1 MRITQG
7 MVLLKI
13 KQVPNAR
20 IIRLVGENVLAS
32 AGLVGRLKKSDSLT
46 NIRNNESF
54 EIGGKLDN
62 QEMTMEHRRNLLQ
75 REIVKYVNQGYQVQ
89 SSTDTQVVM
98 SKKKKIRLITHILI
112 ALLTA
117 GIWLIVPLIQI
128 INRKQNTIVLSVDQF
143 GNIRKD

>member
-1 MRITQG
+1 
-7 MVLLKI
+7 
-13 KQVPNAR
+13 
-20 IIRLVGENVLAS
+20 
-32 AGLVGRLKKSDSLT
+32 
-46 NIRNNESF
+46 
-54 EIGGKLDN
+54 
-62 QEMTMEHRRNLLQ
+62 MTMEHRRNLLQ

-89 SSTDTQVVM
+89 SSTDTQVVL

>member
-1 MRITQG
+1 M
-7 MVLLKI
+7 
-13 KQVPNAR
+13 
-20 IIRLVGENVLAS
+20 
-32 AGLVGRLKKSDSLT
+32 
-46 NIRNNESF
+46 
-54 EIGGKLDN
+54 DN

-89 SSTDTQVVM
+89 SSTDTQVVL

>member
-1 MRITQG
+1 
-7 MVLLKI
+7 
-13 KQVPNAR
+13 
-20 IIRLVGENVLAS
+20 
-32 AGLVGRLKKSDSLT
+32 
-46 NIRNNESF
+46 
-54 EIGGKLDN
+54 
-62 QEMTMEHRRNLLQ
+62 MTMEHRRNLLQ

-98 SKKKKIRLITHILI
+98 SKKKKIKLITHILI

>member
-1 MRITQG
+1 M
-7 MVLLKI
+7 
-13 KQVPNAR
+13 
-20 IIRLVGENVLAS
+20 
-32 AGLVGRLKKSDSLT
+32 
-46 NIRNNESF
+46 
-54 EIGGKLDN
+54 DN

-89 SSTDTQVVM
+89 SSTDTQVVL

-117 GIWLIVPLIQI
+117 GIWQIVPLIQI

>member
-1 MRITQG
+1 M
-7 MVLLKI
+7 
-13 KQVPNAR
+13 
-20 IIRLVGENVLAS
+20 
-32 AGLVGRLKKSDSLT
+32 DY
-46 NIRNNESF
+46 
-54 EIGGKLDN
+54 

-89 SSTDTQVVM
+89 SSTDTQVVL

-128 INRKQNTIVLSVDQF
+128 INRKQNTIILSVDQF

>member
-1 MRITQG
+1 
-7 MVLLKI
+7 
-13 KQVPNAR
+13 
-20 IIRLVGENVLAS
+20 
-32 AGLVGRLKKSDSLT
+32 
-46 NIRNNESF
+46 
-54 EIGGKLDN
+54 
-62 QEMTMEHRRNLLQ
+62 MTMEHRRNLLQ

-89 SSTDTQVVM
+89 SSTDTQVVL

-128 INRKQNTIVLSVDQF
+128 INRKQNTIILSVDQF

>member
-1 MRITQG
+1 
-7 MVLLKI
+7 
-13 KQVPNAR
+13 
-20 IIRLVGENVLAS
+20 
-32 AGLVGRLKKSDSLT
+32 
-46 NIRNNESF
+46 
-54 EIGGKLDN
+54 LDN

-98 SKKKKIRLITHILI
+98 SKKKKIKLITHILI